1 MFGLSPLR
9 NSTFRRLFA
18 AQSLALIGMGLT
30 TVALALLV
38 YELDPARAG
47 LVLGAALGLKM
58 MVKVIVAPIAGAYAN
73 LISRRMALC
82 SLDLFRAALIVL
94 YPFIDAPWQLY
105 VLIAVIAAAE
115 GAFNP
120 IFQATIPDVLTD
132 EGQYTKAL
140 SYNRIAFDLENIA
153 SPLLAA
159 LLLGILPFDFLF
171 ELNALAFVL
180 SALLLFWGGLPT
192 PEHIETVEEKK
203 PFEKVTRG
211 LRSYFANVELRGVF
225 ALYFAI
231 AVGSATAIVATVLYV
246 KDGLG
251 LVDTDVALAMTG
263 FGTGSVLAALALP
276 SLLARMRELSVM
288 LAGGMIVGLALVFA
302 ACTPPFFVF
311 LLVWGMMGF
320 GTALS
325 MTPVGRV
332 ITRAADSSHRAELF
346 AAQYALSHSSWLVLY
361 PLVGFLMGAFA
372 FASAFALLA
381 LLALIATAITYFIW
395 RG

>member
-1 MFGLSPLR
+1 MSGLSPLR

-38 YELDPARAG
+38 YELDPAAAG
-47 LVLGAALGLKM
+47 LVLGGALGLKM
-58 MVKVIVAPIAGAYAN
+58 VVKMIVAPIAGAFAN
-73 LISRRMALC
+73 RFSRRAL
-82 SLDLFRAALIVL
+82 LAFIDLFRAALVAL
-94 YPFIDAPWQLY
+94 YPFIDASWQVY
-105 VLIAVIAAAE
+105 VLVAVIAAAE

-120 IFQATIPDVLTD
+120 IFQATIPDVLPD
-132 EGQYTKAL
+132 EEQYTKAL

-159 LLLGILPFDFLF
+159 FFLGFAAFDLLF
-171 ELNALAFVL
+171 ELNAVAFLV
-180 SALLLFWGGLPT
+180 SALLLCIGRLPQ
-192 PEHIETVEEKK
+192 PEYGVGTEEPR
-203 PFEKVTRG
+203 PFAKITRG
-211 LRSYFANVELRGVF
+211 LRLYFASRELTGVF
-225 ALYFAI
+225 TLYFAI
-231 AVGSATAIVATVLYV
+231 AAGSATAIVATVLYV

-251 LVDTDVALAMTG
+251 LADPQVAYAMAG
-263 FGTGSVLAALALP
+263 FGVGSILAALLLP
-276 SLLARMRELSVM
+276 KLLGTLSDLNAM
-288 LAGGMIVGLALVFA
+288 LAGGVTVALALALSVG
-302 ACTPPFFVF
+302 TPAFDYFVLTWA
-311 LLVWGMMGF
+311 LLGF

-361 PLVGFLMGAFA
+361 PLVGFLMGVFA
-372 FASAFALLA
+372 FVSAFALLA
-381 LLALIATAITYFIW
+381 LLALAATAITYFIW